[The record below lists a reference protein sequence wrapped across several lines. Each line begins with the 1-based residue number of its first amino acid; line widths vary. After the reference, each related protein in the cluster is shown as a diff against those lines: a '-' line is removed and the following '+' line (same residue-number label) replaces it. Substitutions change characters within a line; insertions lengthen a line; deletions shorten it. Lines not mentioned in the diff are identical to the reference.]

1 MEQQL
6 NATYLRPGL
15 IQRAAAV
22 GIAAAG
28 IGTGVLLAAWG
39 ISFLWRYTP
48 PEIAVRVANP
58 EIRVTQDKPL
68 TVASPPPI
76 KIDPDVPTL
85 KIERSSPLPGNG
97 LGTDR
102 KTSEDDVI
110 RRDVTVFSTVKHATG
125 QVTTGWNYRD
135 GTGGIPVRQYCYYSA
150 PKLDYSSTRVDIAF
164 NGDPLPNISASLV
177 PELQGAL
184 AKCQWW
190 QG

>member
-6 NATYLRPGL
+6 NATYLKPGVME
-15 IQRAAAV
+15 RAAAI

-39 ISFLWRYTP
+39 ISSLWRYTP

-85 KIERSSPLPGNG
+85 KIERSSPSPGNG

-102 KTSEDDVI
+102 KTSEGDVI
-110 RRDVTVFSTVKHATG
+110 RREVTVFSTVKHGTG
-125 QVTTGWNYRD
+125 YVTTGWNYRD
-135 GTGGIPVRQYCYYSA
+135 GSGGVPVRQYCYYSA
-150 PKLDYSSTRVDIAF
+150 PNIDSSITRINIASD
-164 NGDPLPNISASLV
+164 GTRLPNASSLV
-177 PELQGAL
+177 PELEGAL